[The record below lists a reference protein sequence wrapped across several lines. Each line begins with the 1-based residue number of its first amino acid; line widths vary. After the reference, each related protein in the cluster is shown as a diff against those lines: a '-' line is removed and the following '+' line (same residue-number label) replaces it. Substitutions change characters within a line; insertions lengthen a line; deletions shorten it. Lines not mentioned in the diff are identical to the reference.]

1 MPDDY
6 IHRTGWPKLTWGA
19 DLNSAKIT
27 YRFKTAYP
35 KHNDI
40 PYLQLTE
47 EDYTII
53 HGEGYYG
60 AYLNEDTESKCIR
73 Y

>member
-1 MPDDY
+1 MCIRDRY
-6 IHRTGWPKLTWGA
+6 
-19 DLNSAKIT
+19 
-27 YRFKTAYP
+27 
-35 KHNDI
+35 NDI

-60 AYLNEDTESKCIR
+60 AYLNEDTESKMYKLSLIHI
-73 Y
+73 